1 MRVGVQLPEV
11 ERVVRWPEIR
21 TMAEAIEDLEF
32 DSIWVGDHLLYEED
46 GVRTGPWEAWTQLA
60 AIAATTRRVEIG
72 PLVAALPFH
81 EPAVLAKMVAT
92 VDEVSGGRLVVG
104 VGAGWNEVEFR
115 AFGLPF
121 EHRVARFEEAF
132 EILRRLLAGERF
144 DFDGR
149 FYRLEGAELL
159 PPPARSGGP
168 KFMVGS
174 IGPRMLAAT
183 LPHVSAWNVWF
194 DEFDNR
200 PEGVE
205 RPMRALQRGCET
217 VGRDPATIEKTI
229 AVLVQLGPV
238 ATRRNSLQP
247 ISGSTADIAGVLERF
262 AGAGI
267 DGVQLVL
274 DPITLESIE
283 RAAEAVAEL
292 RDRLS
297 R

>member
-81 EPAVLAKMVAT
+81 QPAILAKMVAT

>member
-1 MRVGVQLPEV
+1 
-11 ERVVRWPEIR
+11 
-21 TMAEAIEDLEF
+21 MAEAIEDLGFE
-32 DSIWVGDHLLYEED
+32 SIWVGDHLLYEED

-81 EPAVLAKMVAT
+81 QPAILAKMVAT